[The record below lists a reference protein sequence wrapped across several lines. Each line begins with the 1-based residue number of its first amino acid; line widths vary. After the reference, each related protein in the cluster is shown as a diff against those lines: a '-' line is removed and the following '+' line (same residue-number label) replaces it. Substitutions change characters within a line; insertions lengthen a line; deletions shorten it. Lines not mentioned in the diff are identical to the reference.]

1 MLAVDFEGLGV
12 PVSEFSHRV
21 LMALSAESLIL
32 PRDWVWLF
40 FVSCKVTNP
49 EQVILQPLG
58 ASFPVQILACIEPF
72 LSLLKSCFLLS
83 N

>member
-49 EQVILQPLG
+49 EQVISDWCWLPN
-58 ASFPVQILACIEPF
+58 AVKRVKENS
-72 LSLLKSCFLLS
+72 
-83 N
+83 